1 MRVNRRTILKGA
13 LAGTAG
19 VAAGFPHLYVKDF
32 GQAWGA
38 KPWIYEDEPIKV
50 GLLWSQTGNL
60 SVVEND
66 STQVSLFAID
76 EINAAGG
83 IAGKQVEP
91 VVVDA
96 KSDIKVYSEKITQLI
111 LRDRVVS
118 VHGSYTSASR
128 RAVMPIVMKW
138 DHLYYYPTCYEGREC
153 MQNIINTG
161 PLANQHSYD
170 LVPFMVENFGPKTY
184 LVGSNYIWPKESNKN
199 VKVWLERAGGEV
211 LGEDYIPLGGS
222 EFAPVFNKIRQ
233 QQPDW
238 IMSTVVGDSDIALH
252 RQFLQEGFKS
262 DKTPIASLTT
272 GEIETRAMG
281 NEAGAGHFLSAPYFQ
296 TLPNPRN
303 ERFVD
308 EYLSSPYGGGGV
320 THYNMEETYL
330 GIYVWKKGVE
340 RALEETG
347 GDWEAITPR
356 MIRDVSGNWRDQ
368 GPVGL
373 TDDESPE
380 GSVWI
385 DPDNFNIWL
394 KPKIGQCGADGQFT
408 IVRQADEHVGP
419 DPFAIYPERGV
430 CKADGLHRPDGTVQK
445 DVL

>member
-1 MRVNRRTILKGA
+1 
-13 LAGTAG
+13 
-19 VAAGFPHLYVKDF
+19 
-32 GQAWGA
+32 
-38 KPWIYEDEPIKV
+38 
-50 GLLWSQTGNL
+50 
-60 SVVEND
+60 
-66 STQVSLFAID
+66 
-76 EINAAGG
+76 
-83 IAGKQVEP
+83 
-91 VVVDA
+91 
-96 KSDIKVYSEKITQLI
+96 
-111 LRDRVVS
+111 
-118 VHGSYTSASR
+118 
-128 RAVMPIVMKW
+128 
-138 DHLYYYPTCYEGREC
+138 
-153 MQNIINTG
+153 
-161 PLANQHSYD
+161 
-170 LVPFMVENFGPKTY
+170 MVENFGPKTY

-296 TLPNPRN
+296 TLQNPTN
-303 ERFVD
+303 EKFV
-308 EYLSSPYGGGGV
+308 EGYLSSQYGGGGV

-330 GIYVWKKGVE
+330 GIFVWKKGVE

-368 GPVGL
+368 GPVML
-373 TDDESPE
+373 TDEESPE
-380 GSVWI
+380 GKVWI

-408 IVRQADEHVGP
+408 IVRQADDHVGP

-430 CKADGLHRPDGTVQK
+430 CMADGLHRPDGTVQK